1 MIYSMTGFGKSVLQ
15 LPSQKLTVEIKSLNS
30 KGVDLNT
37 RMPGAYREK
46 ELQIRDLV
54 AKSLQRGK
62 IDVSI
67 FIESTGSS
75 SKTGLNNE
83 LITSYMEQLKHLA
96 PGEDIDFLKMAI
108 RLPDALK
115 TEHEEP
121 DETLFVQLFETVDQA
136 INELIKYR
144 RDEGL
149 VLENDFKQR
158 IGAIGQLLIHIKA
171 LDGQRIPNVR
181 ERLTKAMTDL
191 EQNIDKNRF
200 EQELIYYLE
209 KYDITEELVRLD
221 NHLNYFLEALASG
234 DSNGK
239 KLGFITQEIGREINT
254 IGSKSNFAPMQQ
266 AVVQMKDELEKIKEQ
281 ALNVL

>member
-67 FIESTGSS
+67 FIESTGNA
-75 SKTGLNNE
+75 SKTGLNNG

-144 RDEGL
+144 LDEGL
-149 VLENDFKQR
+149 VLENGFKQR
-158 IGAIGQLLIHIKA
+158 IGSIGQLLIHIKA

-181 ERLTKAMTDL
+181 ERLTKALTDL

>member
-15 LPSQKLTVEIKSLNS
+15 MPSKKLTVEIKSLNS
-30 KGVDLNT
+30 KGIDLST
-37 RMPGAYREK
+37 RIPSQYREK
-46 ELQIRDLV
+46 ELQVRDFV
-54 AKSLQRGK
+54 AKALQRGK

-67 FIESTGSS
+67 FIETTGSQT
-75 SKTGLNNE
+75 KTGINNE
-83 LITSYMEQLKHLA
+83 LITSYMEQLSHLA
-96 PGEDIDFLKMAI
+96 PGDDIDYLKIAI
-108 RLPDALK
+108 RLPEAMR
-115 TEHEEP
+115 TEREEP
-121 DETLFVQLFETVDQA
+121 DEALFEQIMSGVQEA
-136 INELIKYR
+136 VNELITYR
-144 RDEGL
+144 KDEGQ
-149 VLENDFKQR
+149 VLEQDFKQR
-158 IGAIGQLLIHIKA
+158 IGQIGQLLVKIQE

-181 ERLTKAMTDL
+181 ERLTKSLEEL
-191 EQNIDKNRF
+191 EQNIDQNRF

-209 KYDITEELVRLD
+209 KYDITEEIVRLD
-221 NHLNYFLEALASG
+221 NHLNYFMENLASG

>member
-15 LPSQKLTVEIKSLNS
+15 MPSKKLTVEIKSLNS
-30 KGVDLNT
+30 KGIVLST
-37 RMPGAYREK
+37 RIPSQYREK
-46 ELQIRDLV
+46 ELQVRDFV
-54 AKSLQRGK
+54 AKALQRGK

-67 FIESTGSS
+67 FIETTGSQT
-75 SKTGLNNE
+75 KTGINNE
-83 LITSYMEQLKHLA
+83 LITSYMEQLSHLA
-96 PGEDIDFLKMAI
+96 PGDDIDYLKIAI
-108 RLPDALK
+108 RLPEAMR
-115 TEHEEP
+115 TEREEP
-121 DETLFVQLFETVDQA
+121 DEALFEQIMSGVQEA
-136 INELIKYR
+136 VNELITYR
-144 RDEGL
+144 KDEGQ
-149 VLENDFKQR
+149 VLEQDFKQR
-158 IGAIGQLLIHIKA
+158 IGQIGQLLVKIQE

-181 ERLTKAMTDL
+181 ERLTKSLEEL
-191 EQNIDKNRF
+191 EQNIDQNRF

-209 KYDITEELVRLD
+209 KYDITEEIVRLD
-221 NHLNYFLEALASG
+221 NHLNYFMENLASG